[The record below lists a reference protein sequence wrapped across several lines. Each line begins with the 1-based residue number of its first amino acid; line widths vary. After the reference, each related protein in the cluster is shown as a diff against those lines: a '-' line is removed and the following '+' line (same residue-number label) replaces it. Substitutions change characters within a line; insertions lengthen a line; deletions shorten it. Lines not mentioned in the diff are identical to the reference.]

1 MGIPVTEKE
10 LTDDH
15 PWSHTWLGTDR
26 LLARR
31 FARPAA
37 RFLAIEAASGILLLL
52 ATLVALIWANSP
64 WKDSYASFLNADFV
78 LDVGPIGF
86 HLTVQEFVNDAL
98 MAFFFFVAGVEIKRE
113 LVKGELRDRKAAALP
128 ILAAVGG
135 MVVPAVIYFAINA
148 GSSTSH
154 GWGIPMATDIAFAVG
169 VVSLL
174 GNRVPA
180 ALKLFLLTLA
190 VADDLGAIAVIAV
203 FYSKSV
209 SFLWLGIGLGLLFI
223 VWLMRRRRIW
233 YGPIYLAFGI
243 VVWYCFLKS
252 GVHATVAGVAM
263 GFLTPTEALRPDL
276 DTEAIADRLENQP
289 ELTAADVS
297 AASFLINESVPVGER
312 LVDRMLPW
320 TSYVIIPIFALCNAG
335 ILITSESMRAA
346 ASSTVTWGVAVGLV
360 VGKTVGIFG
369 VALVAI
375 AFGIA
380 KRPRG
385 ASNLHLLGIAMAAGI
400 GFTVALFVTGL
411 AFTDPLATE
420 EAKVGILVASAVAAL
435 LAGAVLTAAARR
447 SSSTELA
454 IEAAENAE
462 LFDEVPSSTV
472 IVDDPRG
479 HR

>member
-1 MGIPVTEKE
+1 VAENE
-10 LTDDH
+10 LTNHH

-26 LLARR
+26 FLARR

-37 RFLAIEAASGILLLL
+37 RFLAIEAASGILLLV
-52 ATLVALIWANSP
+52 ATVIALLWANSP
-64 WKDSYASFLNADFV
+64 WKDSYASFLNADIVF
-78 LDVGPIGF
+78 DAGPVGF
-86 HLTVQEFVNDAL
+86 HLTLQEFVNDAL

-128 ILAAVGG
+128 IIAALGG
-135 MVVPAVIYFAINA
+135 MVVPALIYFAINV
-148 GSSTSH
+148 GEPSSG

-169 VVSLL
+169 IVSLL

-180 ALKLFLLTLA
+180 ALKLFLLSLA

-209 SFLWLGIGLGLLFI
+209 SFAWLAASLVLLVG

-233 YGPIYLAFGI
+233 YGPIYLGIGI
-243 VVWYCFLKS
+243 VVWYCMLKS

-263 GFLTPTEALRPDL
+263 GFLTPTDALRPDL

-289 ELTAADVS
+289 ELTAADVA

-335 ILITSESMRAA
+335 ILLTSESLRAA
-346 ASSTVTWGVAVGLV
+346 ASSTVTWGVALGLV
-360 VGKTVGIFG
+360 VGKAVGIFG
-369 VALVAI
+369 AATLAI
-375 AFGIA
+375 AFGFA

-385 ASNLHLLGIAMAAGI
+385 ATNLHILGIAMAAGI

-411 AFTDPLATE
+411 AFTDPLFTE
-420 EAKVGILVASAVAAL
+420 EAKVGILGASAIAAAL
-435 LAGAVLTAAARR
+435 SGIVLSTAARR
-447 SSSTELA
+447 SSAGELA
-454 IEAAENAE
+454 LEAEENAE
-462 LFDEVPSSTV
+462 LFGEIEAPTV
-472 IVDDPRG
+472 IVDDG
-479 HR
+479 STHL

>member
-1 MGIPVTEKE
+1 MAEKE
-10 LTDDH
+10 MTDHH

-26 LLARR
+26 FLARR

-37 RFLAIEAASGILLLL
+37 RFLAIEASSGILLLV
-52 ATLVALIWANSP
+52 ATVVALIWANSP
-64 WKDSYASFLNADFV
+64 WKDSYASFLNADVV
-78 LDVGPIGF
+78 LDIGPIGF
-86 HLTVQEFVNDAL
+86 HLTVHEFVNDAL
-98 MAFFFFVAGVEIKRE
+98 MAFFFFVVGLEIKRE

-128 ILAAVGG
+128 IIAALGG
-135 MVVPAVIYFAINA
+135 MIVPALIYFAINA
-148 GSSTSH
+148 GEASSG
-154 GWGIPMATDIAFAVG
+154 GWGIPIATDIAFAVG
-169 VVSLL
+169 IVSLL

-209 SFLWLGIGLGLLFI
+209 SFVWLGAAFGLLVV

-243 VVWYCFLKS
+243 VVWYCMLKS

-263 GFLTPTEALRPDL
+263 GFLTPTDALRPDL

-289 ELTAADVS
+289 ELTAADVA

-335 ILITSESMRAA
+335 VLLTSESMRAA
-346 ASSTVTWGVAVGLV
+346 ASSTVTWGVGLGLV

-369 VALVAI
+369 AASLAI
-375 AFGIA
+375 AVGIA

-385 ASNLHLLGIAMAAGI
+385 ATNLHLLGIAMAAGI

-411 AFTDPLATE
+411 AFTDPLFTE
-420 EAKVGILVASAVAAL
+420 EAKVGILGASAVAAIL
-435 LAGAVLTAAARR
+435 SGLVLSIAARR
-447 SSSTELA
+447 SSASELA
-454 IEAAENAE
+454 IEAEENAE
-462 LFDEVPSSTV
+462 LFGEIPASKV
-472 IVDDPRG
+472 IVDEGGRTL
-479 HR
+479 